1 MEGYPQLKLPA
12 QLFASVSVLFNQTPP
27 SMYNNCCLSD
37 HLYGSCERYFFFCQ
51 CCYRATSPWTLDVYW
66 HSPRNVFI
74 VIIIITSQYSN
85 HGFVKI
91 YKPRYP
97 DNCYRFASC
106 GNVSGVRYPSI
117 LRHQDADWTSLHTY
131 QTTRSFRLSK
141 LLTNSGSNAR
151 CKYQVDNPSLYIM

>member
-66 HSPRNVFI
+66 HSPRNECLLLLLLSPRSTQTMALSKYISPVTLTT
-74 VIIIITSQYSN
+74 VTGLHLAATS
-85 HGFVKI
+85 V
-91 YKPRYP
+91 
-97 DNCYRFASC
+97 ASDTLRSC
-106 GNVSGVRYPSI
+106 DTRMLTEPLCIHTKQLVLLDYPSC
-117 LRHQDADWTSLHTY
+117 SP
-131 QTTRSFRLSK
+131 TRDLMPDVNIK
-141 LLTNSGSNAR
+141 
-151 CKYQVDNPSLYIM
+151 